1 MSHKSETDISM
12 QARADDTVTAMT
24 PLNMT
29 ADDTSL
35 TADTTMM
42 TAVPPPGILK
52 TYDQVVILMEISMRL
67 FLALVS

>member
-1 MSHKSETDISM
+1 M

-52 TYDQVVILMEISMRL
+52 TYDQVSTTNGDYHVIISIPG
-67 FLALVS
+67 FLHV